1 MTKDE
6 VNRLLAELSYYLEIY
21 PTLKAHHADMRAFD
35 KEIAEAVRIL
45 KTRGAD
51 TP

>member
-6 VNRLLAELSYYLEIY
+6 VTRKLAELSYYLEIY
-21 PTLKAHHADMRAFD
+21 PTLKAHHADMRVFD
-35 KEIAEAVRIL
+35 KEIAESVRIL